1 MPAPDD
7 LSHVAVVVA
16 APQMELGIEI
26 CAKFKMSSIEQRI
39 RPFEGGHLELVH
51 HVGVEV
57 LRDLRSIEV
66 AARY

>member
-26 CAKFKMSSIEQRI
+26 CAKFKMSSIEQTI
-39 RPFEGGHLELVH
+39 RPFWEGGTLSWSTML
-51 HVGVEV
+51 G
-57 LRDLRSIEV
+57 
-66 AARY
+66 

>member
-39 RPFEGGHLELVH
+39 RPFWHLELVH

-57 LRDLRSIEV
+57 LRDLRSVEV
-66 AARY
+66 AARD

>member
-39 RPFEGGHLELVH
+39 RPFW
-51 HVGVEV
+51 
-57 LRDLRSIEV
+57 DL
-66 AARY
+66 

>member
-26 CAKFKMSSIEQRI
+26 GAKFKMSSIEQRI
-39 RPFEGGHLELVH
+39 RPFWEGGTLSWSTML
-51 HVGVEV
+51 G
-57 LRDLRSIEV
+57 
-66 AARY
+66 